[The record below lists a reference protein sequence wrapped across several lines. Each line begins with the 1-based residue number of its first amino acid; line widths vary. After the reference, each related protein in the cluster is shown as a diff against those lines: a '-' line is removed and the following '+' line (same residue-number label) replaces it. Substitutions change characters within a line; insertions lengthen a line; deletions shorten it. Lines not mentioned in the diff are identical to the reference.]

1 MAAPARLW
9 QMRRVYL
16 DRVGSP
22 AARFRDVWLDLTGK
36 DGTPLD
42 TILWMRN
49 GGGKSTLIAL
59 ICALIRPDRRDFLA
73 TATTGR
79 HLEDCVLGADT
90 GHVVVEWT
98 DPTGRR
104 LVTGAV
110 YEWTDRV
117 QPADPNAGHDRLK
130 QTWYAFTPEV
140 EIESLPFAT
149 ADLKEFVRA
158 VEALP
163 AGAEAVVTTKQ
174 DRWAQALH
182 DRGLDPGLFT
192 AILRINASEGGI
204 EHHFKFRTS
213 DDFVQYLLSLVTEP
227 TSATKVATILR
238 GTRER
243 LARQPRLRAEV
254 AFCDEAVDLLDVL
267 DRSRAA
273 VTTAT
278 TEAAATR
285 QAAVRLAASFTGA
298 AALAAAAA
306 GEHEAVAGAAALAA
320 TDAETRAA
328 TLDVLLREEQWQA
341 ASRRHADARAAVE
354 DAAATVFA
362 RRRVHRAWQLVPLL
376 VDRDQLTS
384 RLTAARGRQREAE
397 AGAAP
402 LRQARSEAAAG
413 YLSALR
419 DACAEL
425 DDTVATLTT
434 QAADAAEQQAK
445 SRALADGLRAELGG
459 LTGRQRA
466 IEQYLAAFDHDVRAA
481 ATAGHLTTA
490 TDPTAADPAAAD
502 PVTAGHLGV
511 AGHVGAAEEDAEAAG
526 TVERL
531 GAALAA
537 ARAADEEAARRLA
550 EELPAEAE
558 RLDADRATHERER
571 ASVHAAVT
579 ELTRQLATLDSVR
592 TPLLAEIDALATD
605 PRLTALTERDTVD
618 PVGEQR
624 LLVDQLSEAIV
635 GADRQRIQLAV
646 ADAEDDRA
654 VQALASP
661 RGLLPAALDLA
672 RAADVLAAERIPAS
686 TGWHHLADRV
696 PQDRWATLV
705 DRVPHLVGG
714 LLLHDEADLG
724 RARAALHAARL
735 FPTSAVQVSTTAH
748 LDAAMGEPG
757 EPGPGFVL
765 EPAPAMYDRTAA
777 AREADRRAESRRDRG
792 ERVQELLDA
801 RDHDLRLKDQLRQ
814 LADRCPPGHR
824 EHLDAE
830 HQRIGDLL
838 RGARGRAVELDGARG
853 ELDARA
859 GRLRQAQQLLAERR
873 RILATRLGV
882 LQDLARRAP
891 EADRQRDELRGLPAA
906 RTDLEGQLEQAEEQ
920 ERGHATVAA
929 RCTSDAEQHRST
941 ARGHRA
947 RMDELRRVAEPAAG
961 AGPAREGAGAAAGIG
976 RPVSLAAAMSA
987 YQAADEAYTR
997 RSSGDALEATI
1008 SEIGRRLDALDR
1020 QARQFSAE
1028 EHETAARLAATPEA
1042 ADPALVARDTE
1053 LAEQEHF
1060 AARAAAT
1067 RAEAERDAA
1076 RRDLAD
1082 RGASR
1087 PAPEELSP
1095 AVPTPQ
1101 NLQEHLDAAGETV
1114 RAARERQ
1121 AAAVRAA
1128 EAQHRRAAD
1137 FQGLAGDLEADLGE
1151 HDPVAAQEFDGDVDA
1166 AREAGRAA
1174 RRALQAA
1181 EKAVTAARNQ
1191 LAAEV
1196 HRVDRWAGEERFAAV
1211 TAEVR
1216 DRFRGERTADL
1227 PPELAG
1233 ELRTYRH
1240 ALAGELEAVD
1250 KDKHLVVTAL
1260 CAEVRE
1266 GLKTL
1271 QRAQHHAQLPPGL
1284 ADHLR
1289 NRRFLDVGPRST
1301 VDTTD
1306 ATLRSRVERLVER
1319 LVARQENIPDGLT
1332 LVWEATTAVVGRG
1345 NFTARVL
1352 KPSTELGEDRQPV
1365 ELMSKWS
1372 GGEKVTIS
1380 LLLFCMLARLRA
1392 ANRGG
1397 DVPGLGVLPMDNP
1410 LGTANYVAFLDL
1422 QRRVAAANG
1431 IQLVFLSGL
1440 GDMRAVGRF
1449 PNVVR
1454 MRNTHHR
1461 GRNYAQVQERELNDD
1476 QVIEGITTAR
1486 LTFPHQETLL

>member
-1 MAAPARLW
+1 
-9 QMRRVYL
+9 MRRVYL

-79 HLEDCVLGADT
+79 HLEDCILGADT

-130 QTWYAFTPEV
+130 QTWYAFTPVV

-149 ADLKEFVRA
+149 ADFKEFVRA

-163 AGAEAVVTTKQ
+163 AAAEPVVTTKQ

-204 EHHFKFRTS
+204 EHHFKFKTS

-306 GEHEAVAGAAALAA
+306 GEHEAAAGAAALAA

-328 TLDVLLREEQWQA
+328 ALDVLLREEQWQA
-341 ASRRHADARAAVE
+341 ASRRHTDALAAV
-354 DAAATVFA
+354 DAAAATVLA
-362 RRRVHRAWQLVPLL
+362 RRRVHRAWQLVPLI
-376 VDRDQLTS
+376 VDRDQLNS
-384 RLTAARGRQREAE
+384 RLTTARGRQLAAE

-402 LRQARSEAAAG
+402 LRQARSEAAAV

-425 DDTVATLTT
+425 DDTVATLTA
-434 QAADAAEQQAK
+434 QAAEAAEQQAK
-445 SRALADGLRAELGG
+445 SRGLADGLRADLGG

-466 IEQYLAAFDHDVRAA
+466 IEQYLAAFDHDVHTA
-481 ATAGHLTTA
+481 ATAGHLTATSAVAPGDA
-490 TDPTAADPAAAD
+490 TD
-502 PVTAGHLGV
+502 
-511 AGHVGAAEEDAEAAG
+511 EAAPGDATDGPAGAG
-526 TVERL
+526 TAERL
-531 GAALAA
+531 ARALDA
-537 ARAADEEAARRLA
+537 ARSDDEEAARRLV

-558 RLDADRATHERER
+558 RLDADRAAHERER

-618 PVGEQR
+618 PVGEHR

-696 PQDRWATLV
+696 PQDRWAALV

-714 LLLHDEADLG
+714 LLLHDEADLA
-724 RARAALHAARL
+724 RAREALHAARL

-748 LDAAMGEPG
+748 LDAAVAEPV
-757 EPGPGFVL
+757 PGFVL

-801 RDHDLRLKDQLRQ
+801 RDQDLRLKDQLRQ

-830 HQRIGDLL
+830 HRRVGDLL
-838 RGARGRAVELDGARG
+838 HAARDRAVQLDDARG

-859 GRLRQAQQLLAERR
+859 GRLRETQQRLAERR
-873 RILATRLGV
+873 RVLATRLGV

-891 EADRQRDELRGLPAA
+891 EADRQRTELRGLPAA
-906 RTDLEGQLEQAEEQ
+906 RTDLEGQLERAEEQ
-920 ERGHATVAA
+920 ERGFSVVAA
-929 RCTSDAEQHRST
+929 RCTSDAEQHRVT

-947 RMDELRRVAEPAAG
+947 RMDELRRVAEGMAG
-961 AGPAREGAGAAAGIG
+961 TGAA
-976 RPVSLAAAMSA
+976 VSLAAAMSA

-1076 RRDLAD
+1076 RRDLAE

-1095 AVPTPQ
+1095 AVPVPH
-1101 NLQEHLDAAGETV
+1101 NLREHLDAAGETV
-1114 RAARERQ
+1114 RVARERQ
-1121 AAAVRAA
+1121 AAALRAA

-1151 HDPVAAQEFDGDVDA
+1151 HEPVAAQPFDGDVDA
-1166 AREAGRAA
+1166 ARETGRAA

-1181 EKAVTAARNQ
+1181 EKAVVAARNQ
-1191 LAAEV
+1191 LAAEA

-1319 LVARQENIPDGLT
+1319 LVARQETIPDGLT

-1461 GRNYAQVQERELNDD
+1461 GRNYAQVQERELNED
-1476 QVIEGITTAR
+1476 QVLESITTAR

>member
-1 MAAPARLW
+1 MPAPARLW
-9 QMRRVYL
+9 QIRRIYL

-22 AARFRDVWLDLTGK
+22 AARFRDVWLDLTGR
-36 DGTPLD
+36 DGRPLD

-59 ICALIRPDRRDFLA
+59 VCALIRPDRRDFLA

-79 HLEDCVLGADT
+79 HLEDCILGADT

-98 DPTGRR
+98 DPAGRR

-130 QTWYAFTPEV
+130 QSWYAFTPGPEV
-140 EIESLPFAT
+140 ESLPFAG

-163 AGAEAVVTTKQ
+163 AAAEAVVTTKQ

-204 EHHFKFRTS
+204 EHHFKFKTS

-227 TSATKVATILR
+227 TSATKVAAILR

-267 DRSRAA
+267 DRARAA
-273 VTTAT
+273 GT
-278 TEAAATR
+278 AAATEAGASR
-285 QAAVRLAASFTGA
+285 QAALRLVAAFTGA
-298 AALAAAAA
+298 AAEAAEQAAAH
-306 GEHEAVAGAAALAA
+306 GSRAGAAALAA
-320 TDAETRAA
+320 QDAQSRAA
-328 TLDVLLREEQWQA
+328 ALDVLLREEQWQA
-341 ASRRHADARAAVE
+341 ASRRHAEALAAVD
-354 DAAATVFA
+354 DAARTVLD
-362 RRRVHRAWQLVPLL
+362 RRRLHRAWQLVPALT
-376 VDRDQLTS
+376 DRDQLTS
-384 RLTAARGRQREAE
+384 RLDAARGRQREAE

-402 LRQARSEAAAG
+402 LRHARAEAAAV
-413 YLSALR
+413 YLSVLR

-425 DDTVATLTT
+425 DDTVATLTA

-445 SRALADGLRAELGG
+445 SRALADGLRADLGG
-459 LTGRQRA
+459 LAGRQRS
-466 IEQYLAAFDHDVRAA
+466 IEQHLATFDHDLHAA
-481 ATAGHLTTA
+481 ATAGHLGTGG
-490 TDPTAADPAAAD
+490 
-502 PVTAGHLGV
+502 PVAVEHLAG
-511 AGHVGAAEEDAEAAG
+511 
-526 TVERL
+526 
-531 GAALAA
+531 ALAA
-537 ARAADEEAARRLA
+537 ARQDDDEAARQLA
-550 EELPAEAE
+550 EELPAQAG
-558 RLDADRATHERER
+558 RLDADRAEHERDR

-579 ELTRQLATLDSVR
+579 ELTRQLATLDGTR
-592 TPLLAEIDALATD
+592 TPLLAEIGALATD
-605 PRLTALTERDTVD
+605 PRLTELTERDTVD
-618 PVGEQR
+618 PVGEHR

-672 RAADVLAAERIPAS
+672 RAADVLAAERIPAT

-696 PQDRWATLV
+696 PQDRWAAAV
-705 DRVPHLVGG
+705 ERVPHLVGG
-714 LLLHDEADLG
+714 LLLHDEADLD
-724 RARAALHAARL
+724 RAREALHRARL
-735 FPTSAVQVSTTAH
+735 FPTSAVQVSATAR
-748 LDAAMGEPG
+748 LDEATRPASGDATRE
-757 EPGPGFVL
+757 PGFVL
-765 EPAPAMYDRTAA
+765 APAPAMFDRTAA
-777 AREADRRAESRRDRG
+777 AREADRRAGSRRDRG

-814 LADRCPPGHR
+814 LAERCPPGHR

-830 HQRIGDLL
+830 HDRVGGLL
-838 RGARGRAVELDGARG
+838 ATARDRATRLDAARG

-859 GRLRQAQQLLAERR
+859 AGLRETQQRLAEQR

-891 EADRQRDELRGLPAA
+891 EADRQRAELRQLPGRRA
-906 RTDLEGQLEQAEEQ
+906 DLERQLEQAEEQ
-920 ERGHATVAA
+920 ERGYTAVAT
-929 RCTSDAEQHRST
+929 RCTAAAEQHRGT

-947 RMDELRRVAEPAAG
+947 RIDELRRVADPRAVAPERAP
-961 AGPAREGAGAAAGIG
+961 
-976 RPVSLAAAMSA
+976 SLAAAMSA
-987 YQAADEAYTR
+987 YQAADEAYLR
-997 RSSGDALEATI
+997 RSSGDALEAMI
-1008 SEIGRRLDALDR
+1008 SEIGRRLDGLDR
-1020 QARQFSAE
+1020 QVRQFTAE

-1042 ADPALVARDTE
+1042 ADATLVARDTE
-1053 LAEQEHF
+1053 QAEQAHF

-1076 RRDLAD
+1076 RRDLA
-1082 RGASR
+1082 
-1087 PAPEELSP
+1087 E
-1095 AVPTPQ
+1095 
-1101 NLQEHLDAAGETV
+1101 
-1114 RAARERQ
+1114 
-1121 AAAVRAA
+1121 RAA
-1128 EAQHRRAAD
+1128 ERPAAEELALVVHPGNDLREQLDVAVEAAGAARDRQAEAEQAAELQRRRAAD
-1137 FQGLAGDLEADLGE
+1137 FHGLAGDLEADLGE
-1151 HDPVAAQEFDGDVDA
+1151 RGEVEAAPFDGDVDA

-1216 DRFRGERTADL
+1216 DRFRGEHTADL
-1227 PPELAG
+1227 PASLAG

-1319 LVARQENIPDGLT
+1319 LVARQETIPDGLS

-1410 LGTANYVAFLDL
+1410 LGSANYVAFLDL

-1461 GRNYAQVQERELNDD
+1461 GRNYAQVQERELNDE